1 LTINSRFPVV
11 IPAAGIGSRMAAKQA
26 KQYLPIQDKTIL
38 EHTLDLF
45 LSQDNIGPIVVV
57 LHPEDQIFEGLSVA
71 AHANIHTVIGGQE
84 RVDSVLAGLSLL
96 QDLGYTNHFVLVH
109 DAARPCL
116 EKNDLN
122 KLINECLKASAK
134 DEFISGA
141 ILACPV
147 ADTIKKS
154 LANKGN
160 NTTNSAASIIES
172 TVNRTGLWQA
182 QTPQMFEVDELSKAI
197 EIGLAKGYK
206 LTDEASAIECIGKK
220 VLLVEGPS
228 SNIKITRPS
237 DLPLALFYLSN
248 RKSTIVT

>member
-1 LTINSRFPVV
+1 
-11 IPAAGIGSRMAAKQA
+11 MAATQA
-26 KQYLPIQDKTIL
+26 KQYLSIQDKTIL

-45 LSQDNIGPIVVV
+45 LGHNNIGPIVVV
-57 LHPEDQIFEGLSVA
+57 LHPEDQIFEGLALAS
-71 AHANIHTVIGGQE
+71 HTNIHTVIGGQE
-84 RVDSVLAGLSLL
+84 RVDSVLAGLSRL

-116 EKNDLN
+116 EKSDLN
-122 KLINECLKASAK
+122 KLIDECLHASTK
-134 DEFISGA
+134 DELISGA

-154 LANKGN
+154 LVNKKN
-160 NTTNSAASIIES
+160 ETANSAAPIIES
-172 TVNRTGLWQA
+172 TIDRTGLWQA
-182 QTPQMFEVDELSKAI
+182 QTPQMFEVVELAKAI
-197 EIGLAKGYK
+197 KTGLAEGYQ

-220 VLLVEGPS
+220 VLLVEGLS